1 MRRLWSYIIL
11 AFTSIVLMGASFVNI
26 FSRVNSNIEYAEGRE
41 LVFRISDK
49 DNPEIPFEDDT
60 AVNNIAEKMIER
72 LEAQDVT
79 QYRVSTQGF
88 DTVTV
93 ELKQDTTSNYAN
105 IQTLLAFNGSLALTS
120 KVDGDGSAVIG
131 DEFLSSDKAYMKTE
145 ENVPAIYIPVNSEG
159 DINKIYEVVN
169 TYKNE
174 SNTDAGETTG
184 EGDDATT
191 SYYIYMW
198 HDYDPD
204 NDTYAKTQSGDEFD
218 PHVAEKLFMKFDV
231 SALKENE
238 EDKIEYLKTYVNIQ
252 DKNSNSKYEASEVK
266 AAYDTAKFYINL
278 INSGELDYKVTF
290 LFDNVV
296 SAWSDQIITIDNS
309 VAWSKTLIATLVGI
323 AIVSLLLV
331 TFFRLGALANIVTT
345 LGSVY
350 GAIGM
355 IVIFSAEFNA
365 ATLIAFL
372 AVAIVSLASG
382 IIYNIKFKEECYRGR
397 SLKKANSE
405 GAKKSLLPIV
415 DIHVAIIAIGIF
427 SYIFG
432 GAIMR
437 GFAVV
442 AVLGGLISLLL
453 NTLVLRGLMWL
464 PTNTTK
470 LQNKYNVFNID
481 NEKVP
486 NVIKEEKQQYFG
498 PFAEKKFTKHT
509 KIVAIVAGVVLVAG
523 VAGLSAFGA
532 VNKGVI
538 FNNGSSTLNTQIYI
552 ETQTKNTAV
561 NLNKVEDALKE
572 TFVYKGEDE
581 ANAKALST
589 YVALNSD
596 GLLDIDYQTRTDT
609 DSETKEEITYNY
621 YVIQLNTKVDLS
633 EMNGYSTYTK
643 EGVEVTIKSADYDG
657 LEKMIDKRFEETV
670 DSGVKT
676 SIKVNTA
683 VNSTAIPDF
692 MPIFW
697 GTLVGIAVTGLY
709 LLLRY
714 RLSRGLVALI
724 APLAVSVAAT
734 GIFALTRL
742 PVSSYAAV
750 ALPFIAIFTF
760 VLEIIF
766 MNREREMVLE
776 DKAHDKSVENRQ
788 SIMEKATSLAF
799 YPMLAVFGVAFYI
812 AVNFYGF
819 GDSKIAWIILV
830 CALGM
835 VLALVAITALFGPL
849 SQLFYKLF
857 FKVDTDKITSKF
869 KAKKKVKKVQ
879 TKNKSA
885 EPEEYTF
892 IGIND

>member
-11 AFTSIVLMGASFVNI
+11 AFTSIVLIGASFVNI
-26 FSRVNSNIEYAEGRE
+26 FSKVNSNIEYAEGRE

-88 DTVTV
+88 DTITV

-204 NDTYAKTQSGDEFD
+204 NDTYAKTQSGDEYD
-218 PHVAEKLFMKFDV
+218 QHVAEKLFMKFDV

-290 LFDNVV
+290 LFDNVAA
-296 SAWSDQIITIDNS
+296 AWSDQIITIDNS
-309 VAWSKTLIATLVGI
+309 VAWSRTLIATLVGI

-331 TFFRLGALANIVTT
+331 TFFRLGAIANIVTT

-382 IIYNIKFKEECYRGR
+382 ILYNIKFKEECYRGR

-415 DIHVAIIAIGIF
+415 DIHVAIVAIGVF

-442 AVLGGLISLLL
+442 SVLGGLISLLL

-498 PFAEKKFTKHT
+498 PFAEKKLTKHT
-509 KIVAIVAGVVLVAG
+509 KIAAIVAGVVLVAG
-523 VAGLSAFGA
+523 VAGLSVFGA

-621 YVIQLNTKVDLS
+621 YVIQLNTKIDLS

-724 APLAVSVAAT
+724 APLAVSVATT

-750 ALPFIAIFTF
+750 ALPFVAIFVF

-766 MNREREMVLE
+766 MNKEREMVLE
-776 DKAHDKSVENRQ
+776 DKTHDKSVENRQ

-819 GDSKIAWIILV
+819 GDNKIAWIILV

-835 VLALVAITALFGPL
+835 VLALLAITALFGPL

-869 KAKKKVKKVQ
+869 KSKKKVKKVQ

>member
-11 AFTSIVLMGASFVNI
+11 AFTSIVLLGASFVNI
-26 FSRVNSNIEYAEGRE
+26 FSKVNSNIEYAEGRE
-41 LVFRISDK
+41 LVFRIEDK
-49 DNPEIPFEDDT
+49 DNPEVPFENDT
-60 AVNNIAEKMIER
+60 AVKNIADKMIER

-93 ELKQDTTSNYAN
+93 ELKQDTTSNYTN

-131 DEFLSSDKAYMKTE
+131 DEFLSSEKAYMKTE

-174 SNTDAGETTG
+174 SNTNAGETTG
-184 EGDDATT
+184 EGDEATT
-191 SYYIYMW
+191 SYYIYLW

-204 NDTYAKTQSGDEFD
+204 NDTYAKTQSGDEYD

-231 SALKENE
+231 SALKEKE
-238 EDKIEYLKTYVNIQ
+238 EDKIEYLKTYVNVQ

-266 AAYDTAKFYINL
+266 AAFDTAKFYINL

-290 LFDNVV
+290 LFDNVAP
-296 SAWSDQIITIDNS
+296 AWSDQIITIDNS
-309 VAWSKTLIATLVGI
+309 VAWSKTLVATLVCI

-331 TFFRLGALANIVTT
+331 AFFRLGAIANIVTT

-355 IVIFSAEFNA
+355 IVVFSAEFNA

-415 DIHVAIIAIGIF
+415 DIHVAIVAIGVF

-442 AVLGGLISLLL
+442 TVLGGLISLLL
-453 NTLVLRGLMWL
+453 NTLALRGLMWL

-498 PFAEKKFTKHT
+498 PFAEKKLTKHT
-509 KIVAIVAGVVLVAG
+509 KVAAIVAGVVLVAG
-523 VAGLSAFGA
+523 VAGLSVFGA
-532 VNKGVI
+532 INKGVI

-589 YVALNSD
+589 YVALDSD
-596 GLLDIDYQTRTDT
+596 GLFVIDYQTRTDI

-621 YVIQLNTKVDLS
+621 YVIKLNSTIDLS
-633 EMNGYSTYTK
+633 ELNGYTTYMK
-643 EGVEVTIKSADYDG
+643 EGVEVTLKSVDYDG
-657 LEKMIDKRFEETV
+657 VERMIDKRFEDTV
-670 DSGVKT
+670 DSGVRT
-676 SIKVNTA
+676 SVKVNTA
-683 VNSTAIPDF
+683 VNSTAIPAF

-714 RLSRGLVALI
+714 RLSRGLVALV
-724 APLAVSVAAT
+724 APLAVSVATT

-742 PVSSYAAV
+742 PISSYAAV
-750 ALPFIAIFTF
+750 ALPFIAIFAF

-766 MNREREMVLE
+766 MNKEREMVLE
-776 DKAHDKSVENRQ
+776 DKTHDKSIENRQ
-788 SIMEKATSLAF
+788 SIMERATSLAF

-830 CALGM
+830 CGIGM
-835 VLALVAITALFGPL
+835 VLALLAITALFGPL

-857 FKVDTDKITSKF
+857 FKVDTEKIANKF
-869 KAKKKVKKVQ
+869 KSKKKAKKVQ